1 MKHLRS
7 FSTVIFCV
15 GVALALSYTM
25 PSASTH
31 TEAAPQSLD
40 FRISTIERRIDQ
52 LQNRIDSLDREQRM
66 QSMQPSTTPNRL
78 NETVLELQHQQI
90 GQAQQIILLQQKMLE
105 MQKRID
111 VLTGGV
117 KKEPEKDKQAPPAE
131 KPAEPAKK
139 PAEPAK
145 KRPS

>member
-7 FSTVIFCV
+7 FLTVIFCV
-15 GVALALSYTM
+15 GVALAISHAL

-40 FRISTIERRIDQ
+40 FRLSTLERRIDQ

-66 QSMQPSTTPNRL
+66 QSVQTPTPSGRL
-78 NETVLELQHQQI
+78 TETVLELQHQQI

-111 VLTGGV
+111 V
-117 KKEPEKDKQAPPAE
+117 
-131 KPAEPAKK
+131 
-139 PAEPAK
+139 
-145 KRPS
+145 